1 MLAGCNIILTFV
13 SSKYHI
19 MDNDYLKIS
28 DDGRVVLGFNEFEEP
43 FCDLIIP
50 DGIEEIGP
58 NAFYGCSFLLQVVL
72 PNSLKII
79 HEGAFD
85 STGLQCIQIPEG
97 VETIGTRAFSNTS
110 SLTDISLPNSLR
122 TIETCALGAS
132 ALKSI
137 YIPEGVTTIGLGAF
151 FNSVDLVC
159 ASIPSTVK
167 KMCDPFVNP
176 ALRFIHM
183 HHKDLSD
190 VEIIMNPHSDNCLLF
205 VPYGTKDLYQ
215 QHPNI
220 RGFQYIIEE
229 NYDSYYWENVR
240 QFLYGI

>member
-1 MLAGCNIILTFV
+1 
-13 SSKYHI
+13 

-28 DDGRVVLGFNEFEEP
+28 DDGRVVLGFNELEEP

-58 NAFYGCSFLLQVVL
+58 KAFDGCSFLLQVIL

-79 HEGAFD
+79 HERAFN

-97 VETIGTRAFSNTS
+97 VETIGAGAFSNTR
-110 SLTDISLPNSLR
+110 SLTAISLPTSLK

-137 YIPEGVTTIGLGAF
+137 YIPEGVTTIELAAF

-167 KMCDPFVNP
+167 KMYDPFTANP
-176 ALRFIHM
+176 SLRFIHM
-183 HHKDLSD
+183 HYKDLSD
-190 VEIIMNPHSDNCLLF
+190 VEFFMNAHSENCLLF

-229 NYDSYYWENVR
+229 NYDSYYWKNVR

>member
-13 SSKYHI
+13 SSKYHN

-28 DDGRVVLGFNEFEEP
+28 DDGRVVLGFNELEEP

-58 NAFYGCSFLLQVVL
+58 KAFDGCSFLLQVVL
-72 PNSLKII
+72 PNSLKVI
-79 HEGAFD
+79 HEQAFNY
-85 STGLQCIQIPEG
+85 TGLQCVEIPEG
-97 VETIGTRAFSNTS
+97 VEIIGLGAFGNTR
-110 SLTDISLPNSLR
+110 SLTHISLPNSLR
-122 TIETCALGAS
+122 IIETGAFGAS

-190 VEIIMNPHSDNCLLF
+190 VEIFMNVHSENCLLF

-215 QHPNI
+215 QHPDI

-229 NYDSYYWENVR
+229 NYDSYFWKNVR